1 MEKRRI
7 FILAGTGLLAFTTI
21 GVALGSKYLRGV
33 TSKATISENKPR
45 NIRLAEVTSTS
56 ATISWTTDEPDY
68 GFVSYGETMNLGKT
82 VQTESRSTI
91 HSTTL
96 SHLSPGKTYYYKIGV
111 GEKIYDN
118 EGIPYSFTT
127 PKGESQ
133 KEASTSEADP
143 EEALKKAIGTDNP
156 EYDLNGDGIV
166 NAIDLMILR
175 KKGQ

>member
-1 MEKRRI
+1 
-7 FILAGTGLLAFTTI
+7 
-21 GVALGSKYLRGV
+21 
-33 TSKATISENKPR
+33 
-45 NIRLAEVTSTS
+45 
-56 ATISWTTDEPDY
+56 
-68 GFVSYGETMNLGKT
+68 MNLGKT

-133 KEASTSEADP
+133 KEASTSEADS